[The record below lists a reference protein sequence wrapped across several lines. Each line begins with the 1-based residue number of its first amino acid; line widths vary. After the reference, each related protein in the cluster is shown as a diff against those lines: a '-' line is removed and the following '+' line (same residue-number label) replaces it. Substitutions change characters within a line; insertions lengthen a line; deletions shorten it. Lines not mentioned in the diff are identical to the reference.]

1 MFKLIISIVLLSL
14 LTACAGTDFGSPD
27 TYQRYD
33 VQHAGTLEE
42 GTIVRVRNITI
53 EASSDN
59 SGLTSLL
66 SAGVGAFLGTRT
78 IGNGNGRYI
87 AGAITG
93 AASGFITQ
101 KISAVL
107 SHHAGLEIVVRT
119 NAGRMLVV
127 AQPDDQKFAPGDHV
141 LLVSTNSG
149 LRVTH

>member
-1 MFKLIISIVLLSL
+1 MFKLITCITFFSL
-14 LTACAGTDFGSPD
+14 LTACAGTDFGSPN

-33 VQHAGTLEE
+33 VQRAGSVE
-42 GTIVRVRNITI
+42 GGVVVRTRPITI
-53 EASSDN
+53 EAGSDN
-59 SGLTSLL
+59 AALTSLI

-87 AGAITG
+87 VGAISG

-101 KISAVL
+101 KVSEVL
-107 SHHAGLEIVVRT
+107 SQRSGLEIIVRT
-119 NAGRMLVV
+119 TAGSLLVV
-127 AQPDDQKFAPGDHV
+127 AQPNDQTFAPGDPV